1 MSTKI
6 HVHPTGVAEP
16 TAALS
21 LGIISGGFLFVSGA
35 VAFGSDGE
43 IVGDDVEAQT
53 RQTMKNIQAVLEE
66 AGAGF
71 DDVVQTR
78 AYLTEIKRDF
88 RQFDSVYREYF
99 TDPLPARTTTGVE
112 LAIPGLLVEIDVM
125 AKVDS
130 GAS

>member
-1 MSTKI
+1 MSKKI
-6 HVHPTGVAEP
+6 HVHPEGVAKP
-16 TAALS
+16 KAALS

-35 VAFGSDGE
+35 VAFGDDGE
-43 IVGDDVEAQT
+43 IVGDDVKTQT
-53 RQTMKNIQAVLEE
+53 RQTMKNIQAILEA
-66 AGAGF
+66 AGVGF

-88 RQFDSVYREYF
+88 ADFDAVYREYF
-99 TDPLPARTTTGVE
+99 SEPLPARTTTGVE

-130 GAS
+130 